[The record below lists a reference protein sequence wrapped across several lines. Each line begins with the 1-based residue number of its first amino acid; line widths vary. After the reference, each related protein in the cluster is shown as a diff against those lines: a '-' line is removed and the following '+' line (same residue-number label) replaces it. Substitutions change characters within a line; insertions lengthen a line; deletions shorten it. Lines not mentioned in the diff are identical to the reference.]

1 MTSSE
6 QEWVEIVSDGFHSI
20 LCLSTQFLHI
30 NEKQNKT
37 LAKFE
42 FMVK

>member
-20 LCLSTQFLHI
+20 LCSTQFLHI

-42 FMVK
+42 FIVK

>member
-6 QEWVEIVSDGFHSI
+6 QEWVEIVSDGFYSI
-20 LCLSTQFLHI
+20 Q

-42 FMVK
+42 FMVKQKIF

>member
-6 QEWVEIVSDGFHSI
+6 QEWVGIVSDGFYSI
-20 LCLSTQFLHI
+20 LCSSTQFLHK